1 MSLALWI
8 VVFLVSLAV
17 LVKSSDFFIT
27 SSESIGLYF
36 GLSTFIIGVVI
47 VAVGTSLPEL
57 ASSIVAVTEGS
68 SEIVVGNVLGSNVAN
83 VCLVLGIA
91 ALVGKDFLV
100 RYDLMRIDLPFM
112 LGSAF
117 LIFFMILDG
126 VFSRAEA
133 LIVLAGLGIYVVN
146 SLKTRDVTAEAER
159 VRPRVF
165 HWLGLFISPVFIYLG
180 ARYTVEAVI
189 AVSEAAG
196 IGSEVIALTA
206 VALGTSLPEVVVSVK
221 AARRGKPEIAV
232 GNIIGSN
239 IFNSFAVMGIPGL
252 IGTLI
257 IPANIV
263 AFAAPV
269 SVGAAVLFLVVT
281 MDRRVNPWIGG
292 LLLLFYVFFLGKVF
306 NLF

>member
-1 MSLALWI
+1 MSLALWLL
-8 VVFLVSLAV
+8 VFLVSLAV

-36 GLSTFIIGVVI
+36 GLPAFIIGVVI

-68 SEIVVGNVLGSNVAN
+68 SEIVVGNVLGSNVTN
-83 VCLVLGIA
+83 ICLVLGIA

-126 VFSRAEA
+126 RFSRPEA
-133 LIVLAGLGIYVVN
+133 LIVLAGLGIYVIN
-146 SLKTRDVTAEAER
+146 SLKSRDLTAEAEK

-189 AVSEAAG
+189 AVSEVAG

-206 VALGTSLPEVVVSVK
+206 VALGTSLPELVVSVN

-252 IGTLI
+252 IGTLS
-257 IPANIV
+257 IPPNIL

-269 SVGAAVLFLVVT
+269 SVGVGVLFLVVT

-292 LLLLFYVFFLGKVF
+292 LLLLFYVFFIGKVF